1 MVMMIVMCE
10 THTHTQK
17 IEATAFKKKKKG
29 TLVYLPYELS

>member
-17 IEATAFKKKKKG
+17 IEATAFKKKKG